1 MNFFTFIYLSTYLF
15 VSLVCVICAWQG
27 THAEEVRGE
36 PVESR
41 VFWGSNSGHQ
51 AGDAYFHPLS
61 HLTGCENNF

>member
-51 AGDAYFHPLS
+51 AGDA
-61 HLTGCENNF
+61 